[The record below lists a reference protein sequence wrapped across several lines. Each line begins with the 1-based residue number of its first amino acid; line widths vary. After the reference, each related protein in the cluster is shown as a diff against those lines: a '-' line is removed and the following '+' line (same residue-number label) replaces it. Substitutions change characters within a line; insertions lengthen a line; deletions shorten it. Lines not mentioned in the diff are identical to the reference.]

1 MVATL
6 LLVVLQTPSKGEW
19 VQFDVDGKTRKAI
32 IYKPQSVPSGTKPAV
47 YFVFHGLGS
56 NAQLST
62 TQFDIHEL
70 DPNAIVIYPE
80 GIPALPNGFRG
91 STSASSRQRIERLG
105 GMHTWQIM
113 PKQYEDRDIHF
124 TQAMIKWADAAGAD
138 PAKRYYIGHSNG
150 SAFAWVVLKE
160 IGDQFAR
167 YVGMNGGTLLP
178 LEGAATRPTLLT
190 TGTYDQLVSSKSVQR
205 FADALAKHNG
215 CGDGTGSP
223 IKTYPGEN
231 PVYLFEYESGHLPPK
246 NAYEMAVKF
255 CQTGKPN

>member
-105 GMHTWQIM
+105 GMNT
-113 PKQYEDRDIHF
+113 
-124 TQAMIKWADAAGAD
+124 WADAAGAD

-150 SAFAWVVLKE
+150 SGFAWVVLKE

-178 LEGAATRPTLLT
+178 LDGAAIRPTLLT

-205 FADALAKHNG
+205 FADGLAKHNG